1 MIETHIVILLIA
13 LIADWFTGEPQAL
26 WRRVGHPVAWIGW
39 LIHRLDAMLNRH
51 TDTAGQRY
59 RNGAVAWTVLIAAA
73 LATAW
78 VIGFVLRL
86 LGPLGWLIE
95 AAIVSVLLAQKSL
108 KEHVA
113 AVTAGLRNGGLEGGR
128 RAVSLIVGR
137 DPEQLDRA
145 GVSRAAIESLAENF
159 SDGVVA
165 PAFWYAVFGL
175 PGLIVYKAIN
185 TADSMIGHKSEKYLE
200 FGRVAAQSDDLANW
214 LPARLSAL
222 LIAAGAWALAGM
234 AAARAALSVAARDAG
249 LHRSPNA
256 GWPEA
261 AFAGALGIALG
272 GPRIYANEAVR
283 QSWLNASG
291 RRDPDAGDIE
301 RALGLFALA
310 CFALWGAVLAVW
322 IVV

>member
-1 MIETHIVILLIA
+1 
-13 LIADWFTGEPQAL
+13 
-26 WRRVGHPVAWIGW
+26 
-39 LIHRLDAMLNRH
+39 
-51 TDTAGQRY
+51 
-59 RNGAVAWTVLIAAA
+59 VLIAAA